1 MDNRTQEKVVS
12 KGRSRDP
19 RRAADAYSES
29 ALEKIIVLFRL
40 GYAAL
45 SLGRPRKQDP
55 RTAAK
60 IYSDCALDSIIVL
73 LKLGN
78 EALLVGCPR
87 EQACLGRVEDPA
99 TSPSCAVRQSKGKQR
114 TELRELSEQN
124 SELSKKLRAATKRP
138 VQLQREVQ
146 KSPIKG
152 WWEASMDQ
160 LSLEELKLHK
170 RMSEELSKMLTQE
183 IEDRTTNSHGNNSD
197 DPCGTDS

>member
-45 SLGRPRKQDP
+45 
-55 RTAAK
+55 
-60 IYSDCALDSIIVL
+60 
-73 LKLGN
+73 
-78 EALLVGCPR
+78 
-87 EQACLGRVEDPA
+87 
-99 TSPSCAVRQSKGKQR
+99 QSKGKQR

-138 VQLQREVQ
+138 VELQREVQ

-183 IEDRTTNSHGNNSD
+183 IEDRTTISHGNNSD